1 MISEYVE
8 YRTREKTLIYSDT
21 SRDSEELNVLATRF
35 GMTEYELFGIAF
47 YDGHGYPAE
56 EVMLQDMFMEFL
68 HNGLAPQWLRSYV
81 KCRICSRELPAESIK
96 KSALI
101 TTGARSAIV
110 KWRPTVSIFSFT
122 LIGPISSSEYSSISD
137 SPEG

>member
-1 MISEYVE
+1 
-8 YRTREKTLIYSDT
+8 LIESDT
-21 SRDSEELNVLATRF
+21 SRDSEELNVLASRYDT
-35 GMTEYELFGIAF
+35 TEYELFSLAF

-56 EVMLQDMFMEFL
+56 EEVLQALFMDFL

-81 KCRICSRELPAESIK
+81 KRRIVSNSLPPENIR

-110 KWRPTVSIFSFT
+110 KWRPTVDIFSFT
-122 LIGPISSSEYSSISD
+122 LVGHITSSDYHAIND
-137 SPEG
+137 SQDC